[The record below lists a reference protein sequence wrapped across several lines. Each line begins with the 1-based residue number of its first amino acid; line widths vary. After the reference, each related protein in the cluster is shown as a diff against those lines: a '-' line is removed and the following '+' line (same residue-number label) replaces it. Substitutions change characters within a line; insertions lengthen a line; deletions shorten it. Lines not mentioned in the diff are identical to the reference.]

1 MGKAQVLIVDDE
13 PDIRELLDLTLSR
26 MKLVAHLAGNLA
38 EAHKLLAEHP
48 YDLCLTDMRLPDG
61 EGTDLVDFINTNY
74 PETPVAV
81 ITAFGSMQTAVEAM
95 KKGAFDFVSKPID
108 LDTVRNL
115 VNSALK
121 LHEARHEGKT
131 LSDSELVGESSAIRE
146 TRALILKLARSQA
159 PVLITG
165 GTGTGKELVARL
177 IHEQGQHREGPFVA
191 INCGAIPAELMESEF
206 FGYKK
211 GSFTGANID
220 KDGLFQTS
228 QNGTLFLDEI
238 ADLPLNMQVKLLRA
252 LQERKIRPLGMA
264 QEISIDVRIISATN
278 KNLDELLDQGKFRQD
293 LYFRINVIEMKLPPL
308 RERIQDI
315 PLLVE
320 SWMNTYAAKNNAAPH
335 ISESAL
341 EKLMRYDFPGNIR
354 ELENILER
362 TVALCD
368 GLQISDKD
376 IHLSVA
382 NDTGANSVYMHAS
395 EPENLPDDFEKERLI
410 SALEESRW
418 NRTQAAKKLGMT
430 LRQLRYRLKKFGLQ

>member
-1 MGKAQVLIVDDE
+1 
-13 PDIRELLDLTLSR
+13 
-26 MKLVAHLAGNLA
+26 
-38 EAHKLLAEHP
+38 
-48 YDLCLTDMRLPDG
+48 MRLPDG

-108 LDTVRNL
+108 LETVRNL

-121 LHEARHEGKT
+121 LREARHEDNA
-131 LSDSELVGESSAIRE
+131 LSDSELIGESSAIRE
-146 TRALILKLARSQA
+146 TRALIPKLARSQA
-159 PVLITG
+159 PVLVTG
-165 GTGTGKELVARL
+165 ETGTGKELVARL
-177 IHEQGQHREGPFVA
+177 IHEQSQRREGPFVA
-191 INCGAIPAELMESEF
+191 INCGAIPADLMESEF

-211 GSFTGANID
+211 GSFTGANTD

-264 QEISIDVRIISATN
+264 QEIPIDVRIISATN

-293 LYFRINVIEMKLPPL
+293 LYFRINVIEMKLRPL
-308 RERIQDI
+308 RERLQDI

-320 SWMNTYAAKNNAAPH
+320 SWMSTYAAENSAAPH

-341 EKLMRYDFPGNIR
+341 EKLMRHDFPGNIR

-362 TVALCD
+362 MVALCD

-382 NDTGANSVYMHAS
+382 TDTGANSVYMHTS
-395 EPENLPDDFEKERLI
+395 EPGNPPAESEKEHLI